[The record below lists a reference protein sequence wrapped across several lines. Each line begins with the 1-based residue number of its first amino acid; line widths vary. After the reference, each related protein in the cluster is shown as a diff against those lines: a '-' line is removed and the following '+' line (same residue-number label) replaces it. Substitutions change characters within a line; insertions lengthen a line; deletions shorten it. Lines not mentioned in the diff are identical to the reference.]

1 MTSTAFSDALD
12 RLHRK
17 GPEFGGDEHGNN
29 GLTNH
34 APMVVEVL
42 DRRGY
47 GDGIRRWTDRYAD
60 KLRDLPSSVCTI
72 TDTTWQQALGAGD
85 RIGDWTD
92 YFRLAV
98 TERDWQDV
106 LIEWWPRLLP
116 GIIAGS
122 THGLIRTAHSARAL
136 GRSPSPT
143 DPELA
148 ELAHGLA
155 FWAARS
161 KPIPKA
167 AVPAGQLDVARA
179 LDEIPHLAD
188 QSGVIVARL
197 ARLAE
202 LPGWAAAQQ
211 SLRPPREAAEV
222 PAVLGQLVHAAT
234 VRYLR
239 YGYGS
244 PVLLVHTATAPNA
257 VLNTL
262 PLLPVE
268 LWTPSLASVWSA
280 SAAIVASYEPA
291 QPQPR
296 SELPS
301 VAGTTDADD
310 LIEQAVA
317 HGDEHVMKF
326 TDTAVEV
333 FEATGDPDALAA
345 ATSIRSLIA
354 PPGGW
359 GKRNPRTR

>member
-1 MTSTAFSDALD
+1 MTSMAFSDALD
-12 RLHRK
+12 QLHRK

-47 GDGIRRWTDRYAD
+47 GDGIRRWTDRYVG
-60 KLRDLPSSVCTI
+60 KLRDLPSSVDAI
-72 TDTTWQQALGAGD
+72 TDTTWHQALGAGD
-85 RIGDWTD
+85 RIGDWTQ

-98 TERDWQDV
+98 AERDWRDL

-136 GRSPSPT
+136 GRSPSPSG
-143 DPELA
+143 PELA

-167 AVPAGQLDVARA
+167 TVPAGRLDAAGA
-179 LDEIPHLAD
+179 LAEIPRLAD
-188 QSGVIVARL
+188 QSGVIVSRL

-202 LPGWAAAQQ
+202 LPGWTAAQR
-211 SLRPPREAAEV
+211 SLRPPRDTAEV

-234 VRYLR
+234 VRYLG

-257 VLNTL
+257 LLNTL
-262 PLLPVE
+262 PLLPAE
-268 LWTPSLASVWSA
+268 LWMPSLASVWSA
-280 SAAIVASYEPA
+280 SAAIVAAYEPA
-291 QPQPR
+291 RPQPR
-296 SELPS
+296 CELAAL
-301 VAGTTDADD
+301 AGGTRPDD
-310 LIEQAVA
+310 LIEQAVS

-326 TDTAVEV
+326 TDTAVDV

-345 ATSIRSLIA
+345 AARIRSLIS
-354 PPGGW
+354 PPGGVC
-359 GKRNPRTR
+359 

>member
-1 MTSTAFSDALD
+1 MTSTALSDALD
-12 RLHRK
+12 QLHRK

-47 GDGIRRWTDRYAD
+47 GDGIRSWTDRYVG
-60 KLRDLPSSVCTI
+60 KLRDLPSNVDPI
-72 TDTTWQQALGAGD
+72 TDATWQQALGAGD

-98 TERDWQDV
+98 AERGWQDV

-136 GRSPSPT
+136 HRSPAPT

-161 KPIPKA
+161 KPIPQVT
-167 AVPAGQLDVARA
+167 VPAGRLDAADA
-179 LDEIPHLAD
+179 LGGIPHLAD
-188 QSGVIVARL
+188 QSGVIVSRL
-197 ARLAE
+197 ARLAD
-202 LPGWAAAQQ
+202 LPGWTAAQQ
-211 SLRPPREAAEV
+211 SLRPPRETAEV
-222 PAVLGQLVHAAT
+222 PAVLGELVHAAT
-234 VRYLR
+234 ARYLR
-239 YGYGS
+239 YAYGS

-257 VLNTL
+257 VLRTL
-262 PLLPVE
+262 PLLPPE
-268 LWTPSLASVWSA
+268 LWMPSLASVWSA
-280 SAAIVASYEPA
+280 SAAIIAAYEPA
-291 QPQPR
+291 RAQPR
-296 SELPS
+296 HELPAVSGAPS
-301 VAGTTDADD
+301 VDD
-310 LIEQAVA
+310 LIDQAVA
-317 HGDEHVMKF
+317 HGDEHVVKF

-345 ATSIRSLIA
+345 ATHIRNLIA
-354 PPGGW
+354 PPDAAH
-359 GKRNPRTR
+359 